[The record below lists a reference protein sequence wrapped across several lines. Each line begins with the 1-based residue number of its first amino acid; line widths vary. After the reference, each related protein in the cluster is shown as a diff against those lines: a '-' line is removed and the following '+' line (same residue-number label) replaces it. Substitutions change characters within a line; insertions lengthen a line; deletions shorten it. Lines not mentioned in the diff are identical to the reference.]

1 MCHISF
7 DVNSKGSAV
16 SMAGVEMCLDRFNL
30 IEQVEDKTDS
40 SGFKHH
46 LDFMNFR
53 IYCSSL
59 LRTRDLGSGTMNL

>member
-1 MCHISF
+1 
-7 DVNSKGSAV
+7 
-16 SMAGVEMCLDRFNL
+16 MAGVEMCLDRFNL